1 VIDVESEDRD
11 CDEVKDRRFCVTE
24 IKDLLFNV
32 TACGI
37 HNHIIHIV
45 LIASAVLVCVTSE
58 GLLHSSDPIYEH
70 GPAVLRYICVIHLL
84 IKNMKVVPL
93 VVLFSRL

>member
-1 VIDVESEDRD
+1 MIDVESEDMD

-37 HNHIIHIV
+37 HIV
-45 LIASAVLVCVTSE
+45 LIASAVLLCVTSE
-58 GLLHSSDPIYEH
+58 GLLHSSDPIQS
-70 GPAVLRYICVIHLL
+70 PRFCVTS
-84 IKNMKVVPL
+84 V
-93 VVLFSRL
+93 